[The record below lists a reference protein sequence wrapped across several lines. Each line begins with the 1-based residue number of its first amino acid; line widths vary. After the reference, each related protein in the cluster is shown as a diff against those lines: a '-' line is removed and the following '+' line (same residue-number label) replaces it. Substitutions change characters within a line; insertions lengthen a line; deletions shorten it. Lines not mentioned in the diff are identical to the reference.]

1 MLSTRLCPLSP
12 RISRGSGQHILLS
25 LRPFSTISPRQA
37 CPKSS
42 CAGKNTPSPASHNP
56 GQDSNSN
63 ADTRSLLRASF
74 WSSRPTWKRASI
86 NTLRCLVGCTI
97 GDFSALWVLQTYLPG
112 LGMGTIMGL
121 SMASGISTSIL
132 LETML
137 LKHGPDKLPLPAAFR
152 TATGMSLVSMLAMEA
167 AENAVDWHLTGGVVA
182 VQDPAFWAAAAVS
195 IAAGFLAPLPYNYVR
210 LRRWGRSC
218 H

>member
-1 MLSTRLCPLSP
+1 
-12 RISRGSGQHILLS
+12 
-25 LRPFSTISPRQA
+25 
-37 CPKSS
+37 
-42 CAGKNTPSPASHNP
+42 
-56 GQDSNSN
+56 
-63 ADTRSLLRASF
+63 
-74 WSSRPTWKRASI
+74 
-86 NTLRCLVGCTI
+86 
-97 GDFSALWVLQTYLPG
+97 
-112 LGMGTIMGL
+112 
-121 SMASGISTSIL
+121 MASGISTSIF

-137 LKHGPDKLPLPAAFR
+137 LKHGPDKLPLRAAFR
-152 TATGMSLVSMLAMEA
+152 TATGMSLVSMIAMEA